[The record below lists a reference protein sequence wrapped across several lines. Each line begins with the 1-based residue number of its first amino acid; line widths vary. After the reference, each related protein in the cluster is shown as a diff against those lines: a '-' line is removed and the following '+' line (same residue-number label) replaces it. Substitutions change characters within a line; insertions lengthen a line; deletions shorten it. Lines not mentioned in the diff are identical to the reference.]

1 MINITGKGYIQLDHA
16 TQGMVILTF
25 ASDPTEESVGVTLT
39 LEIEAEKATDL
50 IDHDLVVFS
59 GELVS
64 DGHVKAKQIEQ
75 VVK

>member
-25 ASDPTEESVGVTLT
+25 ASDPT
-39 LEIEAEKATDL
+39 LEIEAEKATAL
-50 IDHDLVVFS
+50 IDHDLVAFS